1 MKNKTVVRKDLKNGE
16 FTTIHHS
23 ILNDSRLT
31 PIAFKLIVSILS
43 DNDDNFKLSRAVYI
57 KRLNISEGTFDSAL
71 NLLIECGYVK
81 KSPTKIKNVLHY
93 TISEYGNLTA
103 ENKKEELPTKEKFEL
118 NENDYLL
125 IDKIAND
132 NNINFDAN
140 KLLDCLEHNINN
152 GKLNDKSKLTEENI
166 LKLINK
172 FKIKEDAPIKIKIT
186 DKMIE
191 EWCDLKSD
199 GLTKQN
205 LITLKLKIKEKFKQN
220 NNMSENEIKNKITQI
235 KTEFR
240 KTSTNNQD

>member
-1 MKNKTVVRKDLKNGE
+1 MKNKTVIRKDLKTGE

-31 PIAFKLIVSILS
+31 PIAFKLLVSILS

-57 KRLNISEGTFDSAL
+57 KRLGISEGTFDNAL

-93 TISEYGNLTA
+93 TVSEYGNLIN
-103 ENKKEELPTKEKFEL
+103 ENKKEKLPTKKIFEL

-132 NNINFDAN
+132 NNIIFDPN
-140 KLLDCLEHNINN
+140 KLLDYLTDSINN
-152 GKLNDKSKLTEENI
+152 GKLTDKSQLNEINL

-172 FKIKEDAPIKIKIT
+172 FKIKIDTPINEKIT
-186 DKMIE
+186 DKMID

-199 GLTKQN
+199 GLTNQN
-205 LITLKLKIKEKFKQN
+205 LKTLKLKIKDRFKQN
-220 NNMSENEIKNKITQI
+220 PDMNEKEIKNKITQF
-235 KTEFR
+235 KTNFR
-240 KTSTNNQD
+240 KTAINNQD